1 MNGDEAYSSGA
12 DSGDDD
18 GRSDS
23 DLVEAANRGDVDA
36 FEVLYRRHRDWVMR
50 LAWRHTRDR
59 DICLEVLQETFT
71 YLMGKLPDLH
81 LSARMRTFL
90 YPVVRNL
97 SIRIQK
103 RRRRSTSGDVRADEM
118 PAPEPEDPP
127 RQRLAEA
134 LSNLGDGQR
143 EVVLMRFVDDMKLA
157 QIAEAL
163 DIPLGTVKSRLHNAL
178 KKLRADERT
187 RHYFESN

>member
-1 MNGDEAYSSGA
+1 
-12 DSGDDD
+12 
-18 GRSDS
+18 
-23 DLVEAANRGDVDA
+23 
-36 FEVLYRRHRDWVMR
+36 
-50 LAWRHTRDR
+50 
-59 DICLEVLQETFT
+59 
-71 YLMGKLPDLH
+71 
-81 LSARMRTFL
+81 
-90 YPVVRNL
+90 
-97 SIRIQK
+97 
-103 RRRRSTSGDVRADEM
+103 M

-187 RHYFESN
+187 RHYFEPN